1 MLVKKYKSKQ
11 RNTMVV
17 LASSARMLK
26 LKIKLSLKKENRDVF
41 FFWDISLGVPC
52 YVIFLI
58 FVVVL
63 GCY

>member
-26 LKIKLSLKKENRDVF
+26 LKIKLSLKKENRDVL
-41 FFWDISLGVPC
+41 FWDISLGVPC

-58 FVVVL
+58 FKVVL

>member
-1 MLVKKYKSKQ
+1 
-11 RNTMVV
+11 MVV

-41 FFWDISLGVPC
+41 FFWGISLGVPC

-58 FVVVL
+58 FKVVL